1 MFDQS
6 AAKQNYL
13 DVEEAAERLGVAP
26 VTVRRLTANKEIEH
40 FRIGASASGG
50 RIYFTQMM
58 LDDFLARR
66 TVRPLAQAA

>member
-40 FRIGASASGG
+40 LRLGAGASGG
-50 RIYFTQMM
+50 RVYFTQAM

-66 TVRPLAQAA
+66 TVRPSAKAA